1 MNTGFGWRI
10 EVCGRPARRLSA
22 CILAVSLA
30 VAAGKAAAA
39 NAPATA
45 QPRGPSID
53 KTDKNGPSA
62 PAAADRT
69 TVRCR
74 IATGGIVL
82 FDGLCERQTFGTKGS
97 FNLSREHE
105 SGPIGEDV
113 LFLTVA
119 VAGKRR
125 ADVSAVTTGG
135 HPSRWG
141 PAKLSARTKGCWLGR
156 DFRICTA
163 EIR

>member
-10 EVCGRPARRLSA
+10 EVCGRPARRLA
-22 CILAVSLA
+22 AGILAVSLA

-39 NAPATA
+39 ANAPASP
-45 QPRGPSID
+45 QPQGLSID

-62 PAAADRT
+62 AADRT

-74 IATGGIVL
+74 ISTGGIVL
-82 FDGLCERQTFGTKGS
+82 LDGLCERQTFGSKGS
-97 FNLSREHE
+97 FNLSKEHE
-105 SGPIGEDV
+105 SAPISEDV
-113 LFLTVA
+113 LFLTIA

-141 PAKLSARTKGCWLGR
+141 PAKLSVRNKGCWLGK